1 MTSFLETGDSAPVI
15 VCGNPRSGTRMHANI
30 LNTHPDI
37 VITDEF
43 HAIEQSRAM
52 LSEFRR
58 NCLLKKFPRAKVL
71 PRQTYLAKMIW
82 LAYSVDRIAE
92 RGATARIIGNKTPQI
107 ERKYK
112 ILENIFRNA
121 PPKYV
126 YCLRSAPKVLRSV
139 KNLGNLRWNR
149 DSIETNLKRYIK
161 SVDCLEEMQ
170 AAFPERVCVSVLDH
184 LAPGTPNSVFFARV
198 FDFVGAELDDAIRAE
213 LDAME
218 AQNTMDAVRKITGN
232 QDDATVELTDE
243 EMDFIVK
250 SPRYIEIKEKYKLK
264 Y

>member
-1 MTSFLETGDSAPVI
+1 
-15 VCGNPRSGTRMHANI
+15 
-30 LNTHPDI
+30 
-37 VITDEF
+37 
-43 HAIEQSRAM
+43 M

-92 RGATARIIGNKTPQI
+92 RGATAKIIGNKTPQI

-184 LAPGTPNSVFFARV
+184 LDPEKPNSAFFERV
-198 FDFVGAELDDAIRAE
+198 FAFVGADLDDTIRAE
-213 LDAME
+213 IDTMG
-218 AQNTMDAVRKITGN
+218 AQNTMDAVKKITGN
-232 QDDATVELTDE
+232 QNDPTVELTDQE
-243 EMDFIVK
+243 LDHILT
-250 SPRYIEIKEKYKLK
+250 SPRYVEIKEKYRLQ